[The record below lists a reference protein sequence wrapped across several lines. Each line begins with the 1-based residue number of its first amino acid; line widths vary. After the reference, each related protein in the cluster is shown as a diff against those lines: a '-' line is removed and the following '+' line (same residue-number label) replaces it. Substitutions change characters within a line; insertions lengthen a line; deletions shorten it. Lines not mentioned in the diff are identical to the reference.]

1 MRLTATAGGAD
12 TACGGIREVH
22 HRDTIPDVRTRVVVA
37 ATAVALFL
45 GGGTGCRSCDGMGCT
60 DSLRVTSTSLRA
72 DQTVEVCVDKS
83 CVLAA
88 PAGGVTFTQLL
99 TLAPGNAEVT
109 VVIRERGAV
118 VAQQRRLVAVAD
130 FRPNGDRC
138 PPSCKVV
145 DVPVGDRGFA

>member
-1 MRLTATAGGAD
+1 M
-12 TACGGIREVH
+12 H
-22 HRDTIPDVRTRVVVA
+22 QRDTIPDVRNPVVVA
-37 ATAVALFL
+37 ATAVALFVV
-45 GGGTGCRSCDGMGCT
+45 GGTGCRSCNEIGCT

-72 DQTVEVCVDKS
+72 DQTVEVCVGDS

-88 PAGGVTFTQLL
+88 PAGGVTFTQLP

-109 VVIRERGAV
+109 VVVSEGGAV
-118 VAQQRRLVAVAD
+118 VAQQSRLVAVAD